1 MNSAAIVQLPVD
13 DTISYKVYVAKA
25 IPLADVAITAQ
36 LQLIVSNRDENPNL
50 DSRIRSAL
58 KDFIDTHWTLLEQE
72 RSSATPGFE
81 RIRLKAMAKVPAS
94 ENRKL
99 KERSAAAN
107 REGLEFDDVRVS
119 RNLPQDQANQI
130 IKELWFDAVEK
141 VTAHLDEFNRAS
153 GRQWRIG
160 DIALGVP
167 GVGRSSGRSAKG
179 GYSEEPDE
187 PFDKFMES
195 GFSGVEKISLTANVT
210 LKSARPVLE

>member
-81 RIRLKAMAKVPAS
+81 RIRLKAIGQGAG
-94 ENRKL
+94 L
-99 KERSAAAN
+99 
-107 REGLEFDDVRVS
+107 RES
-119 RNLPQDQANQI
+119 Q
-130 IKELWFDAVEK
+130 VEG
-141 VTAHLDEFNRAS
+141 ALCGGES
-153 GRQWRIG
+153 GR
-160 DIALGVP
+160 A
-167 GVGRSSGRSAKG
+167 
-179 GYSEEPDE
+179 
-187 PFDKFMES
+187 
-195 GFSGVEKISLTANVT
+195 
-210 LKSARPVLE
+210 

>member
-1 MNSAAIVQLPVD
+1 M
-13 DTISYKVYVAKA
+13 
-25 IPLADVAITAQ
+25 
-36 LQLIVSNRDENPNL
+36 
-50 DSRIRSAL
+50 
-58 KDFIDTHWTLLEQE
+58 
-72 RSSATPGFE
+72 
-81 RIRLKAMAKVPAS
+81 
-94 ENRKL
+94 

-119 RNLPQDQANQI
+119 CRNLPQDQANQI

-141 VTAHLDEFNRAS
+141 VTAHLNEFNRAS